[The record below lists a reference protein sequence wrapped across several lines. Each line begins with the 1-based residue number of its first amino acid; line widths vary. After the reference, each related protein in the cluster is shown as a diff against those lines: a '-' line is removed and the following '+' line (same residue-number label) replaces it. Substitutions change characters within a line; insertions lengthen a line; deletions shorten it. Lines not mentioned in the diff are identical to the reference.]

1 MYKRDYL
8 SYPDYNNPN
17 FVNDISRK
25 AEFNLNKIKLNKDNQ
40 CDNENF
46 ELANHQRL
54 LKNFVNNYTPY
65 KSLLLFH
72 GVGVGKTCSGVTIS
86 ESFRDTYVR
95 NNKKIIIVRKSG
107 LNQGWMDTIYDP
119 EKGEYV
125 NRSII
130 FKNWKEE
137 AIDILGGTR
146 CGKIPF
152 KERSSLTPEQ
162 LAEQRTIRCYRL
174 LYGILSFKGTKANG
188 EDHEVANLPV
198 LWRVTGTAFAPVGSA
213 LDQVNKRKK
222 LMFTTTFSIDS
233 KRQKKGGNV
242 FYIPEISVNAD
253 ANLEMSKEDM
263 ETLTVFQDIIN
274 TENAEVVDLYKAAK
288 KGQPTSSDGESA
300 KVVKQVEDPVEVLSN

>member
-1 MYKRDYL
+1 MSNEIANIKNMSNEQIMQAIGQDDGSGGGINIPRLGINRSPEDDDGNQLPVGHLFTYDASVGQNVFGKPVTFR
-8 SYPDYNNPN
+8 P
-17 FVNDISRK
+17 FIS
-25 AEFNLNKIKLNKDNQ
+25 AMQ
-40 CDNENF
+40 YM
-46 ELANHQRL
+46 H
-54 LKNFVNNYTPY
+54 
-65 KSLLLFH
+65 
-72 GVGVGKTCSGVTIS
+72 
-86 ESFRDTYVR
+86 
-95 NNKKIIIVRKSG
+95 
-107 LNQGWMDTIYDP
+107 YDP

-174 LYGILSFKGTKANG
+174 LYGILSFKGKKANG

-213 LDQVNKRKK
+213 LDQINKRKK

-242 FYIPEISVNAD
+242 YYTPEISVNAD
-253 ANLEMSKEDM
+253 ANLQMSKEDM

-300 KVVKQVEDPVEVLSN
+300 KVVKQVEDPVEVLSS

>member
-1 MYKRDYL
+1 MSNEIANIKNMSNEQIMQAIGQDDGSGGGINIPRLGINRSPEDDDGNQLPVGHLFTYDASVGQNVFGKPVTFR
-8 SYPDYNNPN
+8 P
-17 FVNDISRK
+17 FIS
-25 AEFNLNKIKLNKDNQ
+25 AMQ
-40 CDNENF
+40 YM
-46 ELANHQRL
+46 H
-54 LKNFVNNYTPY
+54 
-65 KSLLLFH
+65 
-72 GVGVGKTCSGVTIS
+72 
-86 ESFRDTYVR
+86 
-95 NNKKIIIVRKSG
+95 
-107 LNQGWMDTIYDP
+107 YDP

-146 CGKIPF
+146 CGKVPF
-152 KERSSLTPEQ
+152 KERTSLTPEQ

-174 LYGILSFKGTKANG
+174 LYGILSFKGKKANG
-188 EDHEVANLPV
+188 EDHEVTNLPV

-242 FYIPEISVNAD
+242 YYTPEISVNAE

-274 TENAEVVDLYKAAK
+274 TENAEVVELYKAVK

>member
-1 MYKRDYL
+1 M
-8 SYPDYNNPN
+8 
-17 FVNDISRK
+17 
-25 AEFNLNKIKLNKDNQ
+25 
-40 CDNENF
+40 DNEI
-46 ELANHQRL
+46 ANI
-54 LKNFVNNYTPY
+54 NNMSDEQI
-65 KSLLLFH
+65 KQAIGQDDGSS
-72 GVGVGKTCSGVTIS
+72 SGVNIPRLGINRSPEDDDGNQLPVGHLFTYDSSVGQNVFGKPVTFRPFIS
-86 ESFRDTYVR
+86 AMQY
-95 NNKKIIIVRKSG
+95 
-107 LNQGWMDTIYDP
+107 MHYDP

-174 LYGILSFKGTKANG
+174 LYGILSFKGKKANG

-242 FYIPEISVNAD
+242 YYTPEISVNAD
-253 ANLEMSKEDM
+253 ANLQMSKEDM

>member
-1 MYKRDYL
+1 M
-8 SYPDYNNPN
+8 
-17 FVNDISRK
+17 
-25 AEFNLNKIKLNKDNQ
+25 
-40 CDNENF
+40 DNEI
-46 ELANHQRL
+46 ANINNMSDEQIKQAIGQDDGSSSGISIPRL
-54 LKNFVNNYTPY
+54 GINRSPEDDDGNQLPVGH
-65 KSLLLFH
+65 LFTYDSS
-72 GVGVGKTCSGVTIS
+72 VGQNVFGKPVTFRPFIS
-86 ESFRDTYVR
+86 AMQY
-95 NNKKIIIVRKSG
+95 
-107 LNQGWMDTIYDP
+107 MHYDP

-146 CGKIPF
+146 CGKVPF
-152 KERSSLTPEQ
+152 KERASLTPEQ

-174 LYGILSFKGTKANG
+174 LYGILSFKGKKANG

-253 ANLEMSKEDM
+253 ANLQMSKEDK
-263 ETLTVFQDIIN
+263 ETLIVFQDIIN